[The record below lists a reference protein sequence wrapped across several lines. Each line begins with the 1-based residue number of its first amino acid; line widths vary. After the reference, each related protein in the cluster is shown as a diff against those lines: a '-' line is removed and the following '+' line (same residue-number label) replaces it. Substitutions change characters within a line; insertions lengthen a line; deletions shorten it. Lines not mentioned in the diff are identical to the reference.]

1 MILVPIMIFWPTKK
15 IKHTGFLKPKYSVK
29 MFLQIVKNLTGPVWS
44 LPGVC
49 GRSEVPVSC
58 RLILG
63 WREQQVATGGEMMEA
78 SVLGLD
84 GRHTPSPRSQSTL
97 QLPPRISEAMLTWP
111 STPAYSTISAW
122 LFKDTQALKKALP
135 PPASLPPSPLQA
147 QKPPHSRDLQ
157 IFQSAI
163 PFHGPQH
170 FVFSEGSNNG
180 LSDVCD
186 VSPWVSDGT
195 VSPIRTPAPKG
206 PLPHPPASWK
216 LIVLDHMQ
224 CM

>member
-15 IKHTGFLKPKYSVK
+15 IKHTGFLKPRYSVK
-29 MFLQIVKNLTGPVWS
+29 MFFADGEYNRPCVIFARCVWPIWGPSFVQVNSGVARVTGGDRRWDDGGIS
-44 LPGVC
+44 LG
-49 GRSEVPVSC
+49 
-58 RLILG
+58 LG
-63 WREQQVATGGEMMEA
+63 WSTHTKPQVAEYVTASTQNLGGYVDMTFNPRLFNHICLA
-78 SVLGLD
+78 FQ
-84 GRHTPSPRSQSTL
+84 RH
-97 QLPPRISEAMLTWP
+97 P
-111 STPAYSTISAW
+111 ST
-122 LFKDTQALKKALP
+122 